1 VRNRVS
7 EYAIVGM
14 SHHTAPVAM
23 RERFAVDASSLR
35 GSLNAVLACP
45 AVEEAV
51 LLCTCNRVE
60 WYVAGGDPRA
70 AADAVAA
77 FFDAGGT
84 AWDSSES
91 PVRASLGKDAVRH
104 VFRVASGLDSMV
116 VGESQILGQVRAAFA
131 AGRSAGSV
139 GPCLD
144 ALFRAALTVGRR
156 VRRETEIGRVTA
168 SVPAAAVAHATR
180 LLGSLAGRRVLVI
193 GAGKMGE
200 ATVHAMVEAGARTVV
215 VANRTPETARALA
228 ALFGGAVAPFE
239 TLPDALAQAD
249 VAIVST
255 GAHDVILDARV
266 VAAASRGR
274 TAPLVIVDIAVP
286 RNVDPAAGRLPGVSL
301 CDVDALIGD
310 VHGSGAGVPGL
321 RHAEALVESEVMA
334 FLRAR
339 AGRGAASVIAAARAD
354 ADAIVEDEWG
364 RVRGHLASLTQAE
377 AEAVRGVLHRVAKK
391 LLHRPITTLAA
402 AAESGRLE
410 AEATG
415 DGGDEA

>member
-1 VRNRVS
+1 
-7 EYAIVGM
+7 M
-14 SHHTAPVAM
+14 SHRTAPVAT
-23 RERFAVDASSLR
+23 RERFAVDAAGLP
-35 GSLNAVLACP
+35 GLLNAVLARP
-45 AVEEAV
+45 AVDEVV

-60 WYVAGGDPRA
+60 WYVAGDDPQA
-70 AADAVAA
+70 AAEAAAA
-77 FFDAGGT
+77 FFGEAGAAAGT
-84 AWDSSES
+84 GES
-91 PVRASLGKDAVRH
+91 PLRVSLGEDAIRH

-144 ALFRAALTVGRR
+144 ALLRAALTVGRR

-228 ALFGGAVAPFE
+228 ALFGGDVVPFE
-239 TLPDALAQAD
+239 TLPDELARAD

-255 GAHDVILDARV
+255 GAHDVILDASA

-274 TAPLVIVDIAVP
+274 AAPLVIVDIAVP
-286 RNVDPAAGRLPGVSL
+286 RNVDPAAGRLPGVHL
-301 CDVDALIGD
+301 CDVDDLIGD
-310 VHGSGAGVPGL
+310 AGGSGVGVPGV
-321 RHAEALVESEVMA
+321 RHAEALVEDEVRA

-339 AGRGAASVIAAARAD
+339 VGRGAASVIVAARAD

-364 RVRGHLASLTQAE
+364 RARGRLASLTPAE
-377 AEAVRGVLHRVAKK
+377 AAAVRGVLRRVVKR

-410 AEATG
+410 AESAG
-415 DGGDEA
+415 DGGDAG